1 LTNKYT
7 GWLPLGLPLFSDIT
21 ALSFDP
27 QIMGGPWEQG
37 FVSFNV
43 FYFRTCMGTQQFFLA
58 NFLQENNIIL
68 LKKTPIFPLFPENFA
83 KN

>member
-1 LTNKYT
+1 LATP
-7 GWLPLGLPLFSDIT
+7 GAALIFRHT

-58 NFLQENNIIL
+58 NFLEENNIFL